1 MSVEVIETTDGRA
14 SAAMSENDGSVMD
27 VVRPEG
33 LFVTLWAEL
42 TGVQLVELASTTP
55 NMTAPAINAKNES

>member
-1 MSVEVIETTDGRA
+1 
-14 SAAMSENDGSVMD
+14 MD

-33 LFVTLWAEL
+33 LFVTFCAEL

-55 NMTAPAINAKNES
+55 KMTAPAISAKNES